1 MGDYSYGYSKGGKKE
16 KVKTKGRA
24 KANHHGI
31 QTTHQKA
38 RAKKGRGSPAA
49 GMNGGKTTITTRA
62 AARAKVKRVKNP
74 GDRTGMT
81 TTIILM
87 VIQRVAKKERAQT
100 KAKEK
105 KKKKK

>member
-74 GDRTGMT
+74 GDRTGMI

-87 VIQRVAKKERAQT
+87 VIQRVAKKG
-100 KAKEK
+100 KGSDKG
-105 KKKKK
+105 